1 MYGKADFSLQPS
13 NNHNLYC
20 PVSSRSFRQHILC
33 FLCAWS
39 RDWEKKQWEKKQK
52 NKNKQT
58 KNNSKTRG
66 KNENNKK
73 SLFSP
78 FFSRSSLTTETKSY
92 AVLSSSNSF
101 FIMHD
106 SLFFNCYFVATLGLC
121 FRWNQTSMWT
131 PVHLMYSNHWWS
143 FGSPRFATK
152 AERALL
158 LSTDHFTVW
167 INCYGPVLLL
177 T

>member
-73 SLFSP
+73 SLSP

-92 AVLSSSNSF
+92 AVLSSSNNF

-106 SLFFNCYFVATLGLC
+106 SLFFNCYFVGTLGLC
-121 FRWNQTSMWT
+121 FR
-131 PVHLMYSNHWWS
+131 
-143 FGSPRFATK
+143 
-152 AERALL
+152 
-158 LSTDHFTVW
+158 
-167 INCYGPVLLL
+167 
-177 T
+177 

>member
-73 SLFSP
+73 SLSHHSFPDLHSQQKLKAMLC
-78 FFSRSSLTTETKSY
+78 SVLAIVSSLCMILCFLTVTLLVLWGFVSDETKLVCEHQC
-92 AVLSSSNSF
+92 A
-101 FIMHD
+101 
-106 SLFFNCYFVATLGLC
+106 
-121 FRWNQTSMWT
+121 
-131 PVHLMYSNHWWS
+131 
-143 FGSPRFATK
+143 
-152 AERALL
+152 
-158 LSTDHFTVW
+158 
-167 INCYGPVLLL
+167 
-177 T
+177 